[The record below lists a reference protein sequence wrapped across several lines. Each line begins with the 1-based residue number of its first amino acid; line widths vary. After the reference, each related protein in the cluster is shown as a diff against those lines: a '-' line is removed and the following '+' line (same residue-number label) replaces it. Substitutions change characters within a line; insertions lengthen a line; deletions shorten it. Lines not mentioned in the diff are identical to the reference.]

1 MTTVAVLSTSGK
13 KLMPTNSYRARK
25 LLKSKRAVIYK
36 HRPIFTIKL
45 VDRIDGYTQTIEY
58 KCDTG
63 YQNIGISI
71 CSDTKEFVN
80 EQRDLLKD
88 ETERHN
94 NRRKYRRTRRNRL
107 RYRKARWN
115 NRKGMISK
123 DGFAP
128 SIRNKRDV
136 HIRLYEEYYKVFP
149 ITKVVFEMGQF
160 DTQVL
165 KAVEAGLPV
174 PEGMD
179 YQQGEQYGYATLR
192 EAVFARDNYTCIC
205 CGKSAIKDGVKLK
218 IHHIGYLSGDRSN
231 RMENLSSVCEN
242 CHTPTNHKPGGKL
255 YNLKSRLRSFKGATF
270 MTMVRYSMVNQL
282 KAATPDVTI
291 KVTYGAATKLARK
304 ELNVKKT
311 HSNDAYCMGKFHP
324 KYRSDFKH
332 YKKCRRNNRVLSKFY
347 DAKYRDIR
355 DGSVKTGSQLSCGRT
370 NRSIP
375 RHTKLDERIYRAYK
389 ISKGRVSTRRQ
400 HYSLRPG
407 DKVLFEGQKYF
418 VAGIQNNGDYIKLTN
433 GKVCSLKK
441 VRVLQHCNAWAAV
454 FQEGIHPTTYTY
466 KGRKYFAKKNYDKKY

>member
-1 MTTVAVLSTSGK
+1 MDTVAVISASGK

-36 HRPIFTIKL
+36 YRPVFTIKL
-45 VDRIDGYTQTIEY
+45 VGRTDGYTQPIEY

-88 ETERHN
+88 EVKRHSDS
-94 NRRKYRRTRRNRL
+94 RKYRRTRRNRL
-107 RYRKARWN
+107 RYRKKRFD
-115 NRKGMISK
+115 NRKGMISE

-136 HIRLYEEYYKVFP
+136 HVRLYEEYCKILP
-149 ITKVVFEMGQF
+149 ITKAVFEMGQF

-174 PEGMD
+174 PVGTD
-179 YQQGEQYGYATLR
+179 YQRGERYGYATLR

-231 RMENLSSVCEN
+231 RMANLGSVCES
-242 CHTPTNHKPGGKL
+242 CHTSMNHKPGGKL
-255 YNLKSRLRSFKGATF
+255 YNLKPKLKTFKGAIF
-270 MTMVRYSMVNQL
+270 MTTVRYSMIKKL
-282 KAATPDVTI
+282 KATTPDVDI
-291 KVTYGAATKLARK
+291 KVTYGTATKLARK

-311 HSNDAYCMGKFHP
+311 HSNDAYCMGEFHP
-324 KYRSDFKH
+324 KHRSNFKH
-332 YKKCRRNNRVLSKFY
+332 YKKCRRNSRVLSKFY
-347 DAKYRDIR
+347 DAKYCDLR
-355 DGSVKTGSQLSCGRT
+355 DGSVKAGSQLSCGRT
-370 NRSIP
+370 NRKIS
-375 RHTKLDERIYRAYK
+375 RHTKLDERIYRAHK
-389 ISKGRVSTRRQ
+389 ISKGRVSIRKR

-407 DKVLFEGQKYF
+407 DKVLYDGKVYF
-418 VAGIQNNGDYIKLTN
+418 VAGMQGNGASVKLTN
-433 GKVCSLKK
+433 GKAYSLKK
-441 VRVLQHCNAWAAV
+441 VRLLQHCNAWAV
-454 FQEGIHPTTYTY
+454 VI
-466 KGRKYFAKKNYDKKY
+466 

>member
-1 MTTVAVLSTSGK
+1 MDTVAVISASGK

-25 LLKSKRAVIYK
+25 LLKSKRAVIHKY
-36 HRPIFTIKL
+36 RPVFTIKL
-45 VDRIDGYTQTIEY
+45 VDRTDGYTQPIEY

-88 ETERHN
+88 ETKRHSDSC
-94 NRRKYRRTRRNRL
+94 KYRRTRRNRL

-115 NRKGMISK
+115 NRKGMISE

-136 HIRLYEEYYKVFP
+136 HVRLYEEYYKVFP
-149 ITKVVFEMGQF
+149 ITKAVFEMGQF

-174 PEGMD
+174 PVGTD
-179 YQQGEQYGYATLR
+179 YQHGEQYGYATLR
-192 EAVFARDNYTCIC
+192 EAVFARDDYTCIC
-205 CGKSAIKDGVKLK
+205 CGKSAIKDGVKLR

-231 RMENLSSVCEN
+231 RMANLGSVCEN
-242 CHTPTNHKPGGKL
+242 CHTSKNHKSGRKL
-255 YNLKSRLRSFKGATF
+255 YNLKPKLKTFKGAAF
-270 MTMVRYSMVNQL
+270 MTMVRYSMVKKL
-282 KAATPDVTI
+282 KAATLDVDI

-304 ELNVKKT
+304 DLNVKKT
-311 HSNDAYCMGKFHP
+311 HSNDAYCMGKSHP
-324 KYRSDFKH
+324 KHRSDFKH

-347 DAKYRDIR
+347 DAKYMDLR

-370 NRSIP
+370 NRKIS
-375 RHTKLDERIYRAYK
+375 RHTELDEHIYRAHK
-389 ISKGRVSTRRQ
+389 ISKGRVSIRKR

-407 DKVLFEGQKYF
+407 DKVLYDEKVYF
-418 VAGIQNNGDYIKLTN
+418 VAGMQGNGASVKLTN
-433 GKVCSLKK
+433 GKAYSLKK
-441 VRVLQHCNAWAAV
+441 VRLLQHCNAWAV
-454 FQEGIHPTTYTY
+454 VI
-466 KGRKYFAKKNYDKKY
+466 

>member
-1 MTTVAVLSTSGK
+1 MDTVAVISASGK

-25 LLKSKRAVIYK
+25 LLKSKRAVIHKY
-36 HRPIFTIKL
+36 RPVFTIKL
-45 VDRIDGYTQTIEY
+45 VDRTDGYTQPIEY

-88 ETERHN
+88 KTKRHSDSC
-94 NRRKYRRTRRNRL
+94 KYRRTRRNRL

-115 NRKGMISK
+115 NRKGMISE

-136 HIRLYEEYYKVFP
+136 HVRLYEEYYKVFP
-149 ITKVVFEMGQF
+149 ITKAVFEMGQF

-174 PEGMD
+174 PAGTD
-179 YQQGEQYGYATLR
+179 YQHGEQYGYATLR
-192 EAVFARDNYTCIC
+192 EAVFARDDYTCIC
-205 CGKSAIKDGVKLK
+205 CGKSAIKDGVKLR

-231 RMENLSSVCEN
+231 RMANLGSVCEN
-242 CHTPTNHKPGGKL
+242 CHTSKNHKSGGKL
-255 YNLKSRLRSFKGATF
+255 YNLKPKLKTFKGAAF
-270 MTMVRYSMVNQL
+270 MTMVRYSMVKKL
-282 KAATPDVTI
+282 KAATLDVDI

-304 ELNVKKT
+304 DINVKKT

-324 KYRSDFKH
+324 KHRSDFKH

-347 DAKYRDIR
+347 DAKYMDLR

-370 NRSIP
+370 NRKIS
-375 RHTKLDERIYRAYK
+375 RHTELDEHIYRAHK
-389 ISKGRVSTRRQ
+389 ISKGRVSIRKR

-407 DKVLFEGQKYF
+407 DKVLYDEKVYF
-418 VAGIQNNGDYIKLTN
+418 VAGMQGNGASVKLTN
-433 GKVCSLKK
+433 GKAYSLKK
-441 VRVLQHCNAWAAV
+441 VRLLQHCNAWAV
-454 FQEGIHPTTYTY
+454 VI
-466 KGRKYFAKKNYDKKY
+466 

>member
-1 MTTVAVLSTSGK
+1 MDTVTVISASGK

-25 LLKSKRAVIYK
+25 LLKSKKAVIYK
-36 HRPIFTIKL
+36 YRPVFTIKL
-45 VDRIDGYTQTIEY
+45 VDRTDGYTQPIEY

-88 ETERHN
+88 EAERHN
-94 NRRKYRRTRRNRL
+94 DSRKYRRTRRNRL

-149 ITKVVFEMGQF
+149 ITKAVFEMGQF

-174 PEGMD
+174 PVGTD
-179 YQQGEQYGYATLR
+179 YQQGERYGYTTLR
-192 EAVFARDNYTCIC
+192 EAVFARDNYKCIC

-231 RMENLSSVCEN
+231 RMANLGSVCEN
-242 CHTPTNHKPGGKL
+242 CHTSKNHKPGGKL
-255 YNLKSRLRSFKGATF
+255 YKLKPKLKAFKGATF
-270 MTMVRYSMVNQL
+270 MTMVRYSMVKQL
-282 KAATPDVTI
+282 KTTTPDVDI

-311 HSNDAYCMGKFHP
+311 HSNDAYCMGGFHP
-324 KYRSDFKH
+324 KHRSDFKH

-347 DAKYRDIR
+347 DAKYMDLR
-355 DGSVKTGSQLSCGRT
+355 DGSIKKGSQLACGRT
-370 NRSIP
+370 NRSIS
-375 RHTKLDERIYRAYK
+375 RHTELNERIYRGHK
-389 ISKGRVSTRRQ
+389 VSKGYYAIRRQ
-400 HYSLRPG
+400 RLPLRPG
-407 DKVLFEGQKYF
+407 DTVFRLDTH
-418 VAGIQNNGDYIKLTN
+418 ATDYVKGARTN
-433 GKVCSLKK
+433 GNIELCSGKSLSIKK
-441 VRVLQHCNAWAAV
+441 LRLIKHTGGWIEVTA
-454 FQEGIHPTTYTY
+454 
-466 KGRKYFAKKNYDKKY
+466 

>member
-1 MTTVAVLSTSGK
+1 MDTVAVISASGK

-25 LLKSKRAVIYK
+25 LLKSKRAVIHKY
-36 HRPIFTIKL
+36 RPVFTIKL
-45 VDRIDGYTQTIEY
+45 VDRTDGYTQPIEY

-88 ETERHN
+88 ETKRHSDSC
-94 NRRKYRRTRRNRL
+94 KYRRTRRNRL

-115 NRKGMISK
+115 NRKGMISE

-136 HIRLYEEYYKVFP
+136 HVRLYEEYYKVFP
-149 ITKVVFEMGQF
+149 ITKAVFEMGQF

-174 PEGMD
+174 PAGTD
-179 YQQGEQYGYATLR
+179 YQHGEQYGYATLR
-192 EAVFARDNYTCIC
+192 EAVFARDDYTCIC
-205 CGKSAIKDGVKLK
+205 CGKSAIKDGVKLR

-231 RMENLSSVCEN
+231 RMANLGSVCET
-242 CHTPTNHKPGGKL
+242 CHTSKNHKSGGKL
-255 YNLKSRLRSFKGATF
+255 YNLKPKLKTFKGAAF
-270 MTMVRYSMVNQL
+270 MTMVRYSMVKKL
-282 KAATPDVTI
+282 KAATLDVDI

-304 ELNVKKT
+304 DINVKKT

-324 KYRSDFKH
+324 KHRSDFKH

-347 DAKYRDIR
+347 DAKYMDLR

-370 NRSIP
+370 NRKIS
-375 RHTKLDERIYRAYK
+375 RHTELDEHIYRAHK
-389 ISKGRVSTRRQ
+389 ISKGRVSIRKR

-407 DKVLFEGQKYF
+407 DKVLYDEKVYF
-418 VAGIQNNGDYIKLTN
+418 VAGMQGNGASVKLTN
-433 GKVCSLKK
+433 GKAYSLKK
-441 VRVLQHCNAWAAV
+441 VRLLQHCNAWAV
-454 FQEGIHPTTYTY
+454 VI
-466 KGRKYFAKKNYDKKY
+466 

>member
-1 MTTVAVLSTSGK
+1 MDTVAVISASGK

-25 LLKSKRAVIYK
+25 LLKSKRAVIHKY
-36 HRPIFTIKL
+36 RPVFTIKL
-45 VDRIDGYTQTIEY
+45 VDRTDGYTQPIEY

-88 ETERHN
+88 ETKRHSDSC
-94 NRRKYRRTRRNRL
+94 KYRRTRRNRL

-115 NRKGMISK
+115 NRKGMISE

-136 HIRLYEEYYKVFP
+136 HVRLYEEYYKVFP
-149 ITKVVFEMGQF
+149 ITKAVFEMGQF

-174 PEGMD
+174 PAGTD
-179 YQQGEQYGYATLR
+179 YQHGEQYGYATLR
-192 EAVFARDNYTCIC
+192 EAVFARDDYTCIC
-205 CGKSAIKDGVKLK
+205 CGKSAIKDGVKLR

-231 RMENLSSVCEN
+231 RMANLGSVCEN
-242 CHTPTNHKPGGKL
+242 CHTSKNHKSGGKL
-255 YNLKSRLRSFKGATF
+255 YNLKPKLKTFKGAAF
-270 MTMVRYSMVNQL
+270 MTMVRYSMVKKL
-282 KAATPDVTI
+282 KAATLDVDI

-304 ELNVKKT
+304 DINVKKT

-324 KYRSDFKH
+324 KHRSDFKH

-347 DAKYRDIR
+347 DAKYMDLR

-370 NRSIP
+370 NRKIS
-375 RHTKLDERIYRAYK
+375 RHTELDEHIYRAHK
-389 ISKGRVSTRRQ
+389 ISKGRVSIRKR

-407 DKVLFEGQKYF
+407 DKVLYDEKVYF
-418 VAGIQNNGDYIKLTN
+418 VAGMQGNGASVKLTN
-433 GKVCSLKK
+433 GKAYSLKK
-441 VRVLQHCNAWAAV
+441 VRLLQHCNAWAV
-454 FQEGIHPTTYTY
+454 VI
-466 KGRKYFAKKNYDKKY
+466 

>member
-1 MTTVAVLSTSGK
+1 MDTVAVISASGK

-25 LLKSKRAVIYK
+25 LLKSKKAVIHKY
-36 HRPIFTIKL
+36 RPIFTIKL
-45 VDRIDGYTQTIEY
+45 VDRADGYTQPIEY

-71 CSDTKEFVN
+71 CSDTKEFIN

-88 ETERHN
+88 EVKKHSDS
-94 NRRKYRRTRRNRL
+94 RKYRRTRRNRL
-107 RYRKARWN
+107 RYRKKRFN
-115 NRKGMISK
+115 NRKGFIGK

-136 HIRLYEEYYKVFP
+136 HVRLYEEYCKILP
-149 ITKVVFEMGQF
+149 ITKAVFEMGQF

-165 KAVEAGLPV
+165 KAVETGLPV
-174 PEGMD
+174 PVGTD
-179 YQQGEQYGYATLR
+179 YQHGERYGYATLR

-231 RMENLSSVCEN
+231 RMANLVSVCEN
-242 CHTPTNHKPGGKL
+242 CHTPKNHKPGGKL
-255 YNLKSRLRSFKGATF
+255 YNLKPKLKTFKGAAF
-270 MTMVRYSMVNQL
+270 MTTVRYSMIKKL
-282 KAATPDVTI
+282 KATTPDIDI

-304 ELNVKKT
+304 DLNIKKT
-311 HSNDAYCMGKFHP
+311 HSNDAYCMGELHP
-324 KYRSDFKH
+324 KHRNNFKH
-332 YKKCRRNNRVLSKFY
+332 YKKCRRNNRVLSRFY
-347 DAKYRDIR
+347 DAKYMDLR

-370 NRSIP
+370 NRRIS
-375 RHTKLDERIYRAYK
+375 RHTELDERIYRAHK

-407 DKVLFEGQKYF
+407 DKVLYDGKAYY
-418 VAGIQNNGDYIKLTN
+418 VAGVQTNGTSVKLTS
-433 GKVCSLKK
+433 GKAYSLKK
-441 VRVLQHCNAWAAV
+441 IHVLQHCNAWATIV
-454 FQEGIHPTTYTY
+454 E
-466 KGRKYFAKKNYDKKY
+466 N